1 MIYGH
6 IQHHNIN
13 QYLPKPILRCLDY
26 LQTVDLMELEVGQH
40 AIDGDDIFANV
51 MEFNTIPAESKQAEV
66 HQDYL
71 DIQCLIYGEERIQFC
86 NESPKNLPASGY
98 DAENDFY
105 LVSNMT
111 DTSEVV
117 LQPGM
122 FAVFFPGEPHK
133 PGCEI
138 VQPEKL
144 KKVVVKLHKRLL
156 AN

>member
-6 IQHHNIN
+6 IQHHNVN
-13 QYLPKPILRCLDY
+13 QYLPQAILRCLDY
-26 LQTVDLMELEVGQH
+26 LQTIDLMEIEVGQH
-40 AIDGDDIFANV
+40 IIDGDDIFANV
-51 MEFNTIPAESKQAEV
+51 LEFNTAPAGDKQAEV
-66 HQDYL
+66 HQDYI

-86 NESPKNLPASGY
+86 NESPNNLPATDY

-105 LVSNMT
+105 LVGNMT
-111 DTSEVV
+111 NASEVV

-138 VQPEKL
+138 AQPKKL
-144 KKVVVKLHKRLL
+144 KKVVIKLHKRLL
-156 AN
+156 DN